1 MERKEQRLLQAIDKI
16 NDRWGQEVVHFGAVG
31 LTQPWAMR
39 RERLSPCFTT
49 NWGELPVAYVS

>member
-1 MERKEQRLLQAIDKI
+1 
-16 NDRWGQEVVHFGAVG
+16 EVVHFGAVG